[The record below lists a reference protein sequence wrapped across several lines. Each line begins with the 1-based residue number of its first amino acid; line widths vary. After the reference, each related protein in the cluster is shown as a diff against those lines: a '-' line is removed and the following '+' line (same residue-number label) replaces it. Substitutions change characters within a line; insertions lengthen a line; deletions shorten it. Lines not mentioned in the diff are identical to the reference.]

1 MGVLLGGSFL
11 ILTVMIAFLTYYFI
25 TQHYEIFLEITN
37 QESLKG
43 YMISLMISLVSLVI
57 IFGYVS
63 GIGDESDVMG
73 TSVSNGGG
81 VYFMISVVGLFAF
94 LSLSICM
101 KIAMEAYPEEQRK
114 YGMLNRLYV
123 NLSSICSVILII
135 ALLTTTQNKSLSHR
149 IVVLV
154 AGCFVL
160 LHVNIMHR
168 THWMCYP
175 ESDE

>member
-101 KIAMEAYPEEQRK
+101 KISWRLIRK
-114 YGMLNRLYV
+114 NRE
-123 NLSSICSVILII
+123 NMAC
-135 ALLTTTQNKSLSHR
+135 
-149 IVVLV
+149 
-154 AGCFVL
+154 
-160 LHVNIMHR
+160 
-168 THWMCYP
+168 
-175 ESDE
+175 